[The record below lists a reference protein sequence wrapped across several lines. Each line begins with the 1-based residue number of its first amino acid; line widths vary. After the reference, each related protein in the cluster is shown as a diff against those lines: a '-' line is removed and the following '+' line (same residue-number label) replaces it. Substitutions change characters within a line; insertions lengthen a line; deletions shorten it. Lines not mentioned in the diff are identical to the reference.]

1 MKKDPSQ
8 LSRRAWLLLI
18 LGGIAGAVLACA
30 LAFIMAVVF
39 TSAKR
44 NPEVLFCELNDPV
57 VQTIMANDD
66 AWIDYFT
73 VEKFDESRIEPRF
86 TVGDPQ
92 REYIV
97 VPEFTGDPPEFVG
110 FYVSVESGFL
120 EGRQGVGGYVYSI
133 EGQALGDDWT
143 AGYTVIPFGDNVFCY
158 SSE

>member
-8 LSRRAWLLLI
+8 LSRRTWLI
-18 LGGIAGAVLACA
+18 LFFGGILGAILACA

-57 VQTIMANDD
+57 VQAIMANDD

-73 VEKFDESRIEPRF
+73 DEKFDDASVEPRF
-86 TVGDPQ
+86 TVGVPQ
-92 REYIV
+92 REYVV
-97 VPEFTGDPPEFVG
+97 VPEFTDDPPEFVG

-120 EGRQGVGGYVYSI
+120 EGRRGAGGYVYSV
-133 EGQALGDDWT
+133 EGRTLGDAWT
-143 AGYTVIPFGDNVFCY
+143 EDYTVVPFGDNVFCY
-158 SSE
+158 SPK